1 MKKVLIVLLTTILA
15 FASIVFAAGKVGDI
29 AWNESNIKTLRS
41 FDKAA
46 VLRVVQR
53 IDDSDFSLS
62 DYGEFEFDWY
72 PAGDGKYELAVS
84 SSTGPDISH
93 LDIYWRD
100 APGKFRSQNFGILAF
115 ARIEEWYEGAE
126 FADLNGDGKEEI
138 ILFEPLDSDDSAIM
152 FRRKFIPNAT
162 WPKVYR
168 LRDGK
173 YADASRDFPNFY
185 QNKILPQL
193 AKAIVQ
199 ATNAEPG
206 PNIDPSYEE
215 WQLPERNLAALIMCR
230 DKILRVIGRNP
241 TAGLAQ
247 ARKWMRDS
255 DPVFVDNA
263 RIVLQDIGSHDQE
276 VRAAK
281 VATDRAAKNWPNK
294 NWLAFGPEATQ
305 HRVP

>member
-1 MKKVLIVLLTTILA
+1 MKRVLIVLLTTILA
-15 FASIVFAAGKVGDI
+15 FASIVFAAGKIGDI

-62 DYGEFEFDWY
+62 YYGEFEFDWY

-84 SSTGPDISH
+84 TSTGPDISH

-115 ARIEEWYEGAE
+115 ARIEEWYEGPE
-126 FADLNGDGKEEI
+126 FADLNSDGKDEL

-173 YADASRDFPNFY
+173 YVDGSRDFSDFY

-193 AKAIVQ
+193 AQAIVKAQ
-199 ATNAEPG
+199 NANAP
-206 PNIDPSYEE
+206 PWSDPSDND

-230 DKILRVIGRNP
+230 DKILRAMGRDP

-247 ARKWMRDS
+247 ARKWVTDS

-263 RIVLQDIGSHDQE
+263 RIVFQDIGGHDEE

-281 VATDRAAKNWPNK
+281 VATERASNAWPNK
-294 NWLAFGPEATQ
+294 NW
-305 HRVP
+305 

>member
-1 MKKVLIVLLTTILA
+1 MRRLAVFLLGMMLG
-15 FASIVFAAGKVGDI
+15 FAGPASSAQKIEDI
-29 AWNESNIKTLRS
+29 PWDQAHIKQLRA

-46 VLRVVQR
+46 VLHFVQR
-53 IDDSDFSLS
+53 TDDSDFSLS

-100 APGKFRSQNFGILAF
+100 APGKFRSQNFGFLAF
-115 ARIEEWYEGAE
+115 ATTEEWYEGAE

-138 ILFEPLDSDDSAIM
+138 ILFEPLDSDHSAIL

-173 YADASRDFPNFY
+173 YVDGSRDFSDFY

-193 AKAIVQ
+193 GKAIVKAQ
-199 ATNAEPG
+199 NANAP
-206 PNIDPSYEE
+206 PWSDPSDND

-230 DKILRVIGRNP
+230 DKILRAIGRDP

-247 ARKWMRDS
+247 ARKWITDS

-263 RIVLQDIGSHDQE
+263 RIVFQDIGGHDE
-276 VRAAK
+276 DVRAAK
-281 VATDRAAKNWPNK
+281 LATERASKNWPNK
-294 NWLAFGPEATQ
+294 NW
-305 HRVP
+305 